1 MKSKLYL
8 ASLIFQIVA
17 GVAAIAAFVIL
28 AVSGEP
34 MLKWVPALIAA
45 IAYLVGGMIG
55 IAGFVKKD

>member
-17 GVAAIAAFVIL
+17 GVAAIAAFVVL
-28 AVSGEP
+28 AVSREP
-34 MLKWVPALIAA
+34 MLRWVPALIAA

-55 IAGFVKKD
+55 IAGFIKY